1 MDLEELYRTTVDV
14 WGEPAQ
20 YDQAVE
26 ECAELIAAL
35 MHYRR
40 EKVDAQQV
48 IDELADVT
56 LMVGQLTWMFG
67 AERVAEA
74 VQRKRDKLDG
84 LLDSERVKIKA
95 KL

>member
-1 MDLEELYRTTVDV
+1 MDLEKLYRTTVEV
-14 WGEPAQ
+14 WGESAQ
-20 YDQAVE
+20 YDQAAE

-56 LMVGQLTWMFG
+56 LMIGQLTWMFG
-67 AERVAEA
+67 RERVAEA

-84 LLDSERVKIKA
+84 LLDSERMKFQA
-95 KL
+95 EL